1 MKPIPLNTAILA
13 ALLAL
18 PGTPALAQANPGWF
32 VPTQQPP
39 AAARSSTYS
48 RRTRVPAP
56 APLPPPP
63 TADDTADAGPPP
75 PQVAANLPQPPA
87 PPLPEI
93 PKAKPP
99 PAAVIGV
106 LSVPDVERQ
115 SSAAQAVARVIG
127 ERKER
132 LRAEV
137 ERVQANWRQLGQ
149 QFQSE
154 LPHMSQAQAQARERV
169 LRDRVNT
176 ERRQLQDKERIIQ
189 EAAQVSAGQIERTL
203 INIIRQVAE
212 AHGMNLVLHRSQVAL
227 NVQEFDITDDVA
239 KQLNRVL
246 PTVMI
251 PPADVDPATLPKD
264 WGQVPVSQAAAT
276 K

>member
-1 MKPIPLNTAILA
+1 MIRLLLSGSAAAL
-13 ALLAL
+13 ALLAV
-18 PGTPALAQANPGWF
+18 PAFAQQNPGWF
-32 VPTQQPP
+32 VPTQPQPP
-39 AAARSSTYS
+39 AAQAAAP
-48 RRTRVPAP
+48 RRAARVPQPLAAP
-56 APLPPPP
+56 APLP
-63 TADDTADAGPPP
+63 AAGEEAEAGPPP
-75 PQVAANLPQPPA
+75 VNPATLPQPPA

-99 PAAVIGV
+99 PAAAIGV

-115 SSAAQAVARVIG
+115 SSAAQAVARIIG
-127 ERKER
+127 ERKDR
-132 LRAEV
+132 LRADV
-137 ERVQANWRQLGQ
+137 ERAQATWRQLGQ
-149 QFQSE
+149 QFQAE
-154 LPHMSQAQAQARERV
+154 IAHMTQAQAQARQRV
-169 LRDRVNT
+169 LRDRVNS
-176 ERRQLQDKERIIQ
+176 ERVALQKREQIIQ

-227 NVQEFDITDDVA
+227 NVQEFDITDDVT

-251 PPADVDPATLPKD
+251 PPPDVDPATLPKD
-264 WGQVPVSQAAAT
+264 WGTTPASAAAAP